1 MNIGATII
9 YLITNLMIFDIMVRL
24 EECFLKNHI
33 RSVQWRTVGIVGC
46 WMVNSLVYLGFRNDT
61 WNLVTSLGGIIFI
74 AIIVYNGSILKRI
87 MAAILAFSMGLV
99 SETIVW
105 FVFSSID
112 LGSQNRLQM
121 VMNIA
126 DVLMYFILQLLIE
139 HFYHLRKGDLVV
151 RKYYLFMMVIPFL
164 SICFIYVLF
173 VDQVNNS
180 LVLFV
185 TLLIILT
192 LNVFLFYLYN
202 KMYELGKERYEKQLL
217 KEEIQMYERRFE
229 TMQQSRDKL
238 RALRHDLLHHLQ
250 MLQHFALTGNTDQL
264 VDYIGRMNEQIEIAT
279 RGVNTGNDAVDA
291 ILDFMIEK
299 AKREGAAITVKSS
312 IPKEEFISIYDIN
325 ILLSNLLDNAI
336 EGVKGCSDKE
346 IHLNIKT
353 EQGLLCICVENQ
365 YDGILYQEENRYLTR
380 KNEDGHGIGL
390 QNVSDIV
397 DKYHGIMKI
406 ETENHIFKVN
416 LILYL

>member
-1 MNIGATII
+1 MSMWEMVI
-9 YLITNLMIFDIMVRL
+9 YLVVNFMAINITIRFA
-24 EECFLKNHI
+24 ECFLKNNI
-33 RSVQWRTVGIVGC
+33 RSRRWRSGGIVIY
-46 WMVNSLVYLGFRNDT
+46 WLINSLVYLFLQNDT
-61 WNLVTSLGGIIFI
+61 CNLFTSIGGVIFI
-74 AIIVYNGSILKRI
+74 VIIAYNGSILKRI
-87 MAAILAFSMGLV
+87 MAAILALSMRMA
-99 SETIVW
+99 SETIIW
-105 FVFSSID
+105 YIFTPAD
-112 LGSQNRLQM
+112 PGSQSKLM
-121 VMNIA
+121 MNIVS
-126 DVLMYFILQLLIE
+126 VLMYFGLQLLVD
-139 HFYHLRKGDLVV
+139 HFCHLKKGDLASE
-151 RKYYLFMMVIPFL
+151 KYYLLIMVFPFL
-164 SICFIYVLF
+164 SIWFIYLLF
-173 VDQVNNS
+173 ADKVNDS
-180 LVLFV
+180 LVLFGI
-185 TLLIILT
+185 LFIILI
-192 LNVFLFYLYN
+192 LNFFLFYLYN
-202 KMYELGKERYEKQLL
+202 RIYELGREKYEKQFLE
-217 KEEIQMYERRFE
+217 EEIQMYERRFE
-229 TMQQSRDKL
+229 MMQQSRDKL

>member
-1 MNIGATII
+1 MSMWEMVI
-9 YLITNLMIFDIMVRL
+9 YLVVNFKAINITVRFA
-24 EECFLKNHI
+24 ECFLKNNI
-33 RSVQWRTVGIVGC
+33 RIRRGRIGGIVIY
-46 WMVNSLVYLGFRNDT
+46 WLINSLVYLIFRNDT
-61 WNLVTSLGGIIFI
+61 YNLLTSLGGIIFI

-87 MAAILAFSMGLV
+87 MAAILAFSMGMV
-99 SETIVW
+99 SETIIW
-105 FVFSSID
+105 YIFTPAD
-112 LGSQNRLQM
+112 PGSQSKLM
-121 VMNIA
+121 MNIVS
-126 DVLMYFILQLLIE
+126 VLMYFGLQLLVD
-139 HFYHLRKGDLVV
+139 HFCHLKKGDLASE
-151 RKYYLFMMVIPFL
+151 KYYLLIMVFPFL
-164 SICFIYVLF
+164 SIWFIYLLF
-173 VDQVNNS
+173 ADKVNDS
-180 LVLFV
+180 LVLFGI
-185 TLLIILT
+185 LFIILI
-192 LNVFLFYLYN
+192 LNFFLFYLYN
-202 KMYELGKERYEKQLL
+202 KIYELGKEKYEKQFL
-217 KEEIQMYERRFE
+217 EEEVQMYARRFE
-229 TMQQSRDKL
+229 TMQQSRDKI

-250 MLQHFALTGNTDQL
+250 MLQHFALTGNTEQL

-299 AKREGAAITVKSS
+299 AKREGTAITVKSS

>member
-1 MNIGATII
+1 MSMWEMVI
-9 YLITNLMIFDIMVRL
+9 YLVVNFMAINITVRFA
-24 EECFLKNHI
+24 ECFLKNNI
-33 RSVQWRTVGIVGC
+33 RSRRWRSGGIVIY
-46 WMVNSLVYLGFRNDT
+46 WLINSLVYLFLQNDT
-61 WNLVTSLGGIIFI
+61 CNLLTSIGGVIFI
-74 AIIVYNGSILKRI
+74 VLIAYNGSILKRI
-87 MAAILAFSMGLV
+87 MAAILALSMRMA
-99 SETIVW
+99 SETIIW
-105 FVFSSID
+105 YIFTPAD
-112 LGSQNRLQM
+112 PGSQSKLM
-121 VMNIA
+121 MNIVS
-126 DVLMYFILQLLIE
+126 VLMYLGLQLLVD
-139 HFYHLRKGDLVV
+139 HFCHLKKGDLASE
-151 RKYYLFMMVIPFL
+151 KYYLLIMVFPFL
-164 SICFIYVLF
+164 SIWFIYLLF
-173 VDQVNNS
+173 ADKVNDS
-180 LVLFV
+180 LVLFGI
-185 TLLIILT
+185 LFIILI
-192 LNVFLFYLYN
+192 LNFFLFYLYN
-202 KMYELGKERYEKQLL
+202 KIYELGKEKYEKQFL
-217 KEEIQMYERRFE
+217 EEEVQMYARRFE

-250 MLQHFALTGNTDQL
+250 MLQHFALTGNTEQL
-264 VDYIGRMNEQIEIAT
+264 VDYIGRMNEQIELAT
-279 RGVNTGNDAVDA
+279 RGVNTGNDALDA
-291 ILDFMIEK
+291 ILDFIIEK

-312 IPKEEFISIYDIN
+312 IPKKEFISIYDIN

-380 KNEDGHGIGL
+380 KNEDGHGIGI

>member
-1 MNIGATII
+1 MSMWEMVI
-9 YLITNLMIFDIMVRL
+9 YLVVNFMAINITVRFA
-24 EECFLKNHI
+24 ECFLKNDI
-33 RSVQWRTVGIVGC
+33 RSRRGRIGGIVIY
-46 WMVNSLVYLGFRNDT
+46 WLINSLVYLIFRNDT
-61 WNLVTSLGGIIFI
+61 YNLITSLGGIIFI

-99 SETIVW
+99 SETIIW
-105 FVFSSID
+105 YIFTPAD
-112 LGSQNRLQM
+112 QGSQSKLM
-121 VMNIA
+121 MNIVS
-126 DVLMYFILQLLIE
+126 VLMYFGLQLLVD
-139 HFYHLRKGDLVV
+139 HFCHLKKGDLASE
-151 RKYYLFMMVIPFL
+151 KYYLLIMVFPFL
-164 SICFIYVLF
+164 SIWFIYLLF
-173 VDQVNNS
+173 ADKVNDS
-180 LVLFV
+180 LVLFGI
-185 TLLIILT
+185 LFIILI
-192 LNVFLFYLYN
+192 LNFFLFYLYN
-202 KMYELGKERYEKQLL
+202 KIYELGKEKYEKQFL
-217 KEEIQMYERRFE
+217 EEEVQMYARRFE
-229 TMQQSRDKL
+229 TMQQSRDKI

-250 MLQHFALTGNTDQL
+250 MLQHFALTGNTEQL

-299 AKREGAAITVKSS
+299 AKREGTAITVKSS

-353 EQGLLCICVENQ
+353 EQGLLCIYVENQ

>member
-1 MNIGATII
+1 MSMWEMVI
-9 YLITNLMIFDIMVRL
+9 YLVVNFMAINITVRFA
-24 EECFLKNHI
+24 ECFLKNNI
-33 RSVQWRTVGIVGC
+33 RSRRGRIGGIVIY
-46 WMVNSLVYLGFRNDT
+46 WLINSLVYLIFRNDT
-61 WNLVTSLGGIIFI
+61 YILLTSLGGIIFI

-87 MAAILAFSMGLV
+87 MAAILAFSMGMV
-99 SETIVW
+99 SETIIW
-105 FVFSSID
+105 YIFTPAD
-112 LGSQNRLQM
+112 PGSQSKLM
-121 VMNIA
+121 MNIVS
-126 DVLMYFILQLLIE
+126 VLMYFGLQLLVD
-139 HFYHLRKGDLVV
+139 HFCHLKKGDLASE
-151 RKYYLFMMVIPFL
+151 KYYLLIMVFPFL
-164 SICFIYVLF
+164 SIWFIYLLF
-173 VDQVNNS
+173 ADKVNDS
-180 LVLFV
+180 LVLFGI
-185 TLLIILT
+185 LFIILI
-192 LNVFLFYLYN
+192 LNFFLFYLYN
-202 KMYELGKERYEKQLL
+202 KIYELGKEKYEKQFL
-217 KEEIQMYERRFE
+217 EEEVQMYARRFE
-229 TMQQSRDKL
+229 TMQQSRDKI

-250 MLQHFALTGNTDQL
+250 MLQHFALTGNTEQL

-299 AKREGAAITVKSS
+299 AKREGTAITVKSS

>member
-1 MNIGATII
+1 MSMWEMVI
-9 YLITNLMIFDIMVRL
+9 YLVVNFMAINITVRFA
-24 EECFLKNHI
+24 ECFLKNNI
-33 RSVQWRTVGIVGC
+33 RSRRGRTGGIVIY
-46 WMVNSLVYLGFRNDT
+46 WLINSLVYLFLQNDT
-61 WNLVTSLGGIIFI
+61 CNLLTSIGGVIFI
-74 AIIVYNGSILKRI
+74 VLIAYNGSILKRI
-87 MAAILAFSMGLV
+87 MAAILALSMRMA
-99 SETIVW
+99 SETIIW
-105 FVFSSID
+105 YIFTPAD
-112 LGSQNRLQM
+112 PGSQSKLM
-121 VMNIA
+121 MNIVS
-126 DVLMYFILQLLIE
+126 VLMYFGLQLLVD
-139 HFYHLRKGDLVV
+139 HFCHLKKGDLASE
-151 RKYYLFMMVIPFL
+151 KYYLLIMVFPFL
-164 SICFIYVLF
+164 SIWFIYLLF
-173 VDQVNNS
+173 ADKVNDS
-180 LVLFV
+180 LVLFGI
-185 TLLIILT
+185 LFIILI
-192 LNVFLFYLYN
+192 LNFFLFYLYN
-202 KMYELGKERYEKQLL
+202 KIYELGKEKYEKQFL
-217 KEEIQMYERRFE
+217 EEEVQMYARRFE
-229 TMQQSRDKL
+229 TMQQSRDKI

-250 MLQHFALTGNTDQL
+250 MLQHFALTGNTEQL

-299 AKREGAAITVKSS
+299 AKREGTAITVKSS
-312 IPKEEFISIYDIN
+312 ISKEEFISIYDIN

>member
-1 MNIGATII
+1 MSMWEMVI
-9 YLITNLMIFDIMVRL
+9 YLVVNFMAINITVRFA
-24 EECFLKNHI
+24 ECFLKNNI
-33 RSVQWRTVGIVGC
+33 RSRRGRIGGIVIY
-46 WMVNSLVYLGFRNDT
+46 WLINSLVYLFLQNDT
-61 WNLVTSLGGIIFI
+61 CNLLTSIGGVIFI
-74 AIIVYNGSILKRI
+74 VLIAYNGSILKRI
-87 MAAILAFSMGLV
+87 MAAILAFSMGMV
-99 SETIVW
+99 SETIIW
-105 FVFSSID
+105 YIFTPAD
-112 LGSQNRLQM
+112 PGSQSKLM
-121 VMNIA
+121 MNIVS
-126 DVLMYFILQLLIE
+126 VLMYFGLQLLVD
-139 HFYHLRKGDLVV
+139 HFCHLKKGDLASE
-151 RKYYLFMMVIPFL
+151 KYYLLIMVFPFL
-164 SICFIYVLF
+164 SIWFIYLLF
-173 VDQVNNS
+173 ADKVNDS
-180 LVLFV
+180 LVLFGI
-185 TLLIILT
+185 LFIILI
-192 LNVFLFYLYN
+192 LNFFLFYLYN
-202 KMYELGKERYEKQLL
+202 KIYELGKEKYEKQFL
-217 KEEIQMYERRFE
+217 EEEVQMYARRFE
-229 TMQQSRDKL
+229 TMQQSRDKI

-250 MLQHFALTGNTDQL
+250 MLQHFALTGNTEQL
-264 VDYIGRMNEQIEIAT
+264 VDYIARMNEQIEIAT

-299 AKREGAAITVKSS
+299 AKREGTAITVKSS
-312 IPKEEFISIYDIN
+312 ISKEEFISIYDIN

>member
-1 MNIGATII
+1 MSMWEMVI
-9 YLITNLMIFDIMVRL
+9 YLVVNFMAINITVRFA
-24 EECFLKNHI
+24 ECFLKNNI
-33 RSVQWRTVGIVGC
+33 RSRRGRIGGIVIY
-46 WMVNSLVYLGFRNDT
+46 WLINSLVYLIFRNDT
-61 WNLVTSLGGIIFI
+61 YNLLTSLGGIIFI

-87 MAAILAFSMGLV
+87 MAAILAFSMGMV
-99 SETIVW
+99 SET
-105 FVFSSID
+105 SIWYIFTPAD
-112 LGSQNRLQM
+112 PGSQSKLM
-121 VMNIA
+121 MNIVS
-126 DVLMYFILQLLIE
+126 VLMYFGLQLLVD
-139 HFYHLRKGDLVV
+139 HFCHLKKGDLASE
-151 RKYYLFMMVIPFL
+151 KYYLLIMVFPFL
-164 SICFIYVLF
+164 SIWFVYLLF
-173 VDQVNNS
+173 ADKVNNS
-180 LVLFV
+180 LVLFGI
-185 TLLIILT
+185 LFIILI
-192 LNVFLFYLYN
+192 LNFFLFYLYN
-202 KMYELGKERYEKQLL
+202 KIYELGKEKYEKQFL
-217 KEEIQMYERRFE
+217 EEEVQMYARRFE

-250 MLQHFALTGNTDQL
+250 MLQHFALTGNTEQL
-264 VDYIGRMNEQIEIAT
+264 VEYIARMNEQIEIAT

-299 AKREGAAITVKSS
+299 AKREGTAITVKSS
-312 IPKEEFISIYDIN
+312 ISKEEFISIYDIN

>member
-1 MNIGATII
+1 MSMWEMVI
-9 YLITNLMIFDIMVRL
+9 YLVVNFMAINITVRFA
-24 EECFLKNHI
+24 ECFLKNNI
-33 RSVQWRTVGIVGC
+33 RSRRGRIGGIVIY
-46 WMVNSLVYLGFRNDT
+46 WLINSLVYLIFRNDT
-61 WNLVTSLGGIIFI
+61 YNLLTSLGGIIFI

-87 MAAILAFSMGLV
+87 MAAILAFSMGMV
-99 SETIVW
+99 SETIIW
-105 FVFSSID
+105 YIFTPAD
-112 LGSQNRLQM
+112 PGSQSKLM
-121 VMNIA
+121 MNIVS
-126 DVLMYFILQLLIE
+126 VLMYFGLQLLVD
-139 HFYHLRKGDLVV
+139 HFCHLKKGDLASE
-151 RKYYLFMMVIPFL
+151 KYYLLIMVFPFL
-164 SICFIYVLF
+164 SIWFVYLLF
-173 VDQVNNS
+173 ADKVNNS
-180 LVLFV
+180 LVLFGI
-185 TLLIILT
+185 LFIILI
-192 LNVFLFYLYN
+192 LNFFLFYLYN
-202 KMYELGKERYEKQLL
+202 KIYELGKEKYEKQFL
-217 KEEIQMYERRFE
+217 EEEVQMYARCFE

-250 MLQHFALTGNTDQL
+250 MLQHFALTGNTEQL
-264 VDYIGRMNEQIEIAT
+264 VDYIARMNEQIEIAT

-299 AKREGAAITVKSS
+299 AKREGTAITVKSS
-312 IPKEEFISIYDIN
+312 ISKEEFISIYDIN

>member
-1 MNIGATII
+1 MSMWEMVI
-9 YLITNLMIFDIMVRL
+9 YLVVNFMAINITVRFA
-24 EECFLKNHI
+24 ECFLKNNI
-33 RSVQWRTVGIVGC
+33 RSRLGRIGGIVIY
-46 WMVNSLVYLGFRNDT
+46 WLINSLVYLIFRNDT
-61 WNLVTSLGGIIFI
+61 YNLLTSLGGIIFI

-87 MAAILAFSMGLV
+87 MAAILAFSMGMV
-99 SETIVW
+99 SETIIW
-105 FVFSSID
+105 YIFTPAD
-112 LGSQNRLQM
+112 PGSQSKLM
-121 VMNIA
+121 MNIVS
-126 DVLMYFILQLLIE
+126 VLMYFGLQLLVD
-139 HFYHLRKGDLVV
+139 HFCHLKKGDLASE
-151 RKYYLFMMVIPFL
+151 KYYLLIMVFPFL
-164 SICFIYVLF
+164 SIWFVYLLF
-173 VDQVNNS
+173 ADKVNNS
-180 LVLFV
+180 LVLFGI
-185 TLLIILT
+185 LFIILI
-192 LNVFLFYLYN
+192 LNFFLFYLYN
-202 KMYELGKERYEKQLL
+202 KIYELGKEKYEKQFL
-217 KEEIQMYERRFE
+217 EEEVQMYARRFE

-250 MLQHFALTGNTDQL
+250 MLQHFALTGNTEQL
-264 VDYIGRMNEQIEIAT
+264 VDYIARMNEQIEIAT

-299 AKREGAAITVKSS
+299 AKREGTAITVKSS
-312 IPKEEFISIYDIN
+312 ISKEEFISIYDIN

>member
-1 MNIGATII
+1 MSMWEMVI
-9 YLITNLMIFDIMVRL
+9 YLVVNFMAINITVRFA
-24 EECFLKNHI
+24 ECFLKNDI
-33 RSVQWRTVGIVGC
+33 RSRRGRIGGIVIY
-46 WMVNSLVYLGFRNDT
+46 WLINSLVYLFLQNDT
-61 WNLVTSLGGIIFI
+61 CNLLTSIGGVIFI
-74 AIIVYNGSILKRI
+74 VIIAYNGSILKRI

-99 SETIVW
+99 SETIIW
-105 FVFSSID
+105 YIFTPAD
-112 LGSQNRLQM
+112 QGSQSKLM
-121 VMNIA
+121 MNIVS
-126 DVLMYFILQLLIE
+126 VLMYFGLQLLVD
-139 HFYHLRKGDLVV
+139 HFCHLKKGDLASE
-151 RKYYLFMMVIPFL
+151 KYYLLIMVFPFL
-164 SICFIYVLF
+164 SIWFIYLLF
-173 VDQVNNS
+173 ADKVNDS
-180 LVLFV
+180 LVLFGI
-185 TLLIILT
+185 LFIILI
-192 LNVFLFYLYN
+192 LNFFLFYLYN
-202 KMYELGKERYEKQLL
+202 KIYELGKEKYEKQFL
-217 KEEIQMYERRFE
+217 EEEVQMYARRFE
-229 TMQQSRDKL
+229 TMQQSRDKI

-250 MLQHFALTGNTDQL
+250 MLQHFALTGNTEQL

-299 AKREGAAITVKSS
+299 AKREGTAITVKSS

>member
-1 MNIGATII
+1 MSMWEMVI
-9 YLITNLMIFDIMVRL
+9 YLVVNFMAINITVRFA
-24 EECFLKNHI
+24 ECFLKNDI
-33 RSVQWRTVGIVGC
+33 RSRRGRIGGIVIY
-46 WMVNSLVYLGFRNDT
+46 WLINSLVYLFLQNDT
-61 WNLVTSLGGIIFI
+61 CNLLTSIGGVIFI
-74 AIIVYNGSILKRI
+74 VLIAYNGSILKRI
-87 MAAILAFSMGLV
+87 MAAILALSMRMA
-99 SETIVW
+99 SETIIW
-105 FVFSSID
+105 YIFTPAD
-112 LGSQNRLQM
+112 PGSQSKLM
-121 VMNIA
+121 MNIVS
-126 DVLMYFILQLLIE
+126 VLMYFGLQLLVD
-139 HFYHLRKGDLVV
+139 HFCHLKKGDLASE
-151 RKYYLFMMVIPFL
+151 KYYLLIMVFPFL
-164 SICFIYVLF
+164 SIWFIYLLF
-173 VDQVNNS
+173 ADKVNDS
-180 LVLFV
+180 LVLFGI
-185 TLLIILT
+185 LFIILI
-192 LNVFLFYLYN
+192 LNFFLFYLYN
-202 KMYELGKERYEKQLL
+202 KIYELGKEKYEKQFL
-217 KEEIQMYERRFE
+217 EEEVQMYARRFE
-229 TMQQSRDKL
+229 TMQQSRDKI

-250 MLQHFALTGNTDQL
+250 MLQHFALTGNTEQL

-299 AKREGAAITVKSS
+299 AKREGTAITVKSS

>member
-1 MNIGATII
+1 MSMWEMVI
-9 YLITNLMIFDIMVRL
+9 YLVVNFMAINITIRFA
-24 EECFLKNHI
+24 ECFLKNNI
-33 RSVQWRTVGIVGC
+33 RSRRWRSGGIVIY
-46 WMVNSLVYLGFRNDT
+46 WLINSLVYLFLQNDT
-61 WNLVTSLGGIIFI
+61 CNLLTSIGGVIFI
-74 AIIVYNGSILKRI
+74 VIIAYNGSILKRI
-87 MAAILAFSMGLV
+87 MAAILALSMRMA
-99 SETIVW
+99 SETIIW
-105 FVFSSID
+105 YIFTPAD
-112 LGSQNRLQM
+112 PGSQSKLM
-121 VMNIA
+121 MNIVS
-126 DVLMYFILQLLIE
+126 VLMYFGLQLLVD
-139 HFYHLRKGDLVV
+139 HFCHLKKGDLASE
-151 RKYYLFMMVIPFL
+151 KYYLLIMVLPFL
-164 SICFIYVLF
+164 SIWFIYLLF
-173 VDQVNNS
+173 ADKVNNS
-180 LVLFV
+180 LVLFGI
-185 TLLIILT
+185 LFIILI
-192 LNVFLFYLYN
+192 LNFFLFYLYN
-202 KMYELGKERYEKQLL
+202 RIYELGREKYEKQFLE
-217 KEEIQMYERRFE
+217 EEIQMYERRFE
-229 TMQQSRDKL
+229 MMQQSRDKL

>member
-1 MNIGATII
+1 MSMWEMVI
-9 YLITNLMIFDIMVRL
+9 YLVVNFMAINITVRFA
-24 EECFLKNHI
+24 ECFLKNNI
-33 RSVQWRTVGIVGC
+33 RSRRGRIGGIVIY
-46 WMVNSLVYLGFRNDT
+46 WLINSLVYLIFRNDT
-61 WNLVTSLGGIIFI
+61 YNLLTSLGGIIFI

-87 MAAILAFSMGLV
+87 MAAILAFSMGMV
-99 SETIVW
+99 SETIIW
-105 FVFSSID
+105 YIFTPAD
-112 LGSQNRLQM
+112 PGSQSKLM
-121 VMNIA
+121 MNIVS
-126 DVLMYFILQLLIE
+126 VLMYFGLQLLVD
-139 HFYHLRKGDLVV
+139 HFCHLKKGDLASE
-151 RKYYLFMMVIPFL
+151 KYYLLIMVFPFL
-164 SICFIYVLF
+164 SIWFVYLLF
-173 VDQVNNS
+173 ADKVNNS
-180 LVLFV
+180 LVLFGI
-185 TLLIILT
+185 LFIILI
-192 LNVFLFYLYN
+192 LNFFLFYLYN
-202 KMYELGKERYEKQLL
+202 KIYELGKEKYEKQFL
-217 KEEIQMYERRFE
+217 EEEVQMYARRFE

-250 MLQHFALTGNTDQL
+250 MLQHFALTGNTEQL
-264 VDYIGRMNEQIEIAT
+264 VDYIARMNEQIEIAT

-299 AKREGAAITVKSS
+299 AKREGTAITVKSS
-312 IPKEEFISIYDIN
+312 ISKEEFISIYDIN

-416 LILYL
+416 LILHL

>member
-1 MNIGATII
+1 MSMWEMVI
-9 YLITNLMIFDIMVRL
+9 YLVVNFMAINITVRFA
-24 EECFLKNHI
+24 ECFLKNNI
-33 RSVQWRTVGIVGC
+33 RSRRGRTGGIVIY
-46 WMVNSLVYLGFRNDT
+46 WLINSLVYLFLQNDT
-61 WNLVTSLGGIIFI
+61 CNLLTSIGGVIFI
-74 AIIVYNGSILKRI
+74 VLIAYNGSILKRI
-87 MAAILAFSMGLV
+87 MAAILALSMRMA
-99 SETIVW
+99 SETIIW
-105 FVFSSID
+105 YIFTPAD
-112 LGSQNRLQM
+112 PGSQSKLM
-121 VMNIA
+121 MNIVS
-126 DVLMYFILQLLIE
+126 VLMYFGLQLLVD
-139 HFYHLRKGDLVV
+139 HFCHLKKGDLASE
-151 RKYYLFMMVIPFL
+151 KYYLLIMVFPFL
-164 SICFIYVLF
+164 SIWFIYLLF
-173 VDQVNNS
+173 ADKVNDS
-180 LVLFV
+180 LVLFGI
-185 TLLIILT
+185 LFIILI
-192 LNVFLFYLYN
+192 LNFFLFYLYN
-202 KMYELGKERYEKQLL
+202 KIYELGKEKYEKQFL
-217 KEEIQMYERRFE
+217 EEEVQMYARRFE

-250 MLQHFALTGNTDQL
+250 MLQHFALTGNTEQL
-264 VDYIGRMNEQIEIAT
+264 VDYIARMNEQIEIAT

-299 AKREGAAITVKSS
+299 AKREGTAITVKSS
-312 IPKEEFISIYDIN
+312 ISKEEFISIYDIN

>member
-1 MNIGATII
+1 MSMWEMVI
-9 YLITNLMIFDIMVRL
+9 YLVVNFMAINITIRFA
-24 EECFLKNHI
+24 ECFLKNNI
-33 RSVQWRTVGIVGC
+33 RSRRWRSGGIVIY
-46 WMVNSLVYLGFRNDT
+46 WLINSLVYLFLQNDT
-61 WNLVTSLGGIIFI
+61 CNLFTSIGGVIFI
-74 AIIVYNGSILKRI
+74 VIIAYNGSILKRI
-87 MAAILAFSMGLV
+87 MAAILALSMRMV
-99 SETIVW
+99 SETIIW
-105 FVFSSID
+105 YIFTPAD
-112 LGSQNRLQM
+112 PGSQSKLM
-121 VMNIA
+121 MNIVS
-126 DVLMYFILQLLIE
+126 VLMYFGLQLLVD
-139 HFYHLRKGDLVV
+139 HFCHLKKGDLASE
-151 RKYYLFMMVIPFL
+151 KYYLLIMVLPFL
-164 SICFIYVLF
+164 SIWFIYLLF
-173 VDQVNNS
+173 ADKVNNS
-180 LVLFV
+180 LVLFGI
-185 TLLIILT
+185 LFIILI
-192 LNVFLFYLYN
+192 LNFFLFYLYN
-202 KMYELGKERYEKQLL
+202 RIYELGREKYEKQFLE
-217 KEEIQMYERRFE
+217 EEIQMYERRFE
-229 TMQQSRDKL
+229 MMQQSRDKL

>member
-9 YLITNLMIFDIMVRL
+9 YLITNLMIFDIMIRL

-33 RSVQWRTVGIVGC
+33 RSVRWRTVGIVGC

-61 WNLVTSLGGIIFI
+61 WNLVTSLGGIIVI
-74 AIIVYNGSILKRI
+74 TILIYKGSILKRV
-87 MAAILAFSMGLV
+87 MAAVLAFSMGMV

-229 TMQQSRDKL
+229 IMQQSRDRI

-250 MLQHFALTGNTDQL
+250 MLQHFALTGNTEQL

>member
-1 MNIGATII
+1 MSMWEMVI
-9 YLITNLMIFDIMVRL
+9 YLVVNFMAINITVRFA
-24 EECFLKNHI
+24 ECFLKNNI
-33 RSVQWRTVGIVGC
+33 RSRRWRSGGIVIY
-46 WMVNSLVYLGFRNDT
+46 WLINSLVYLFLQNDT
-61 WNLVTSLGGIIFI
+61 CNLLTSIGGVIFI
-74 AIIVYNGSILKRI
+74 VIIAYNGSILKRI
-87 MAAILAFSMGLV
+87 MAAILALSMRMA
-99 SETIVW
+99 SETIIW
-105 FVFSSID
+105 YIFTPAD
-112 LGSQNRLQM
+112 PGSQSKLM
-121 VMNIA
+121 MNIVS
-126 DVLMYFILQLLIE
+126 VLMYFGLQLLVD
-139 HFYHLRKGDLVV
+139 HFCHLKKGDLASE
-151 RKYYLFMMVIPFL
+151 KYYLLIMVFPFL
-164 SICFIYVLF
+164 SIWFIYLLF
-173 VDQVNNS
+173 ADKVNDS
-180 LVLFV
+180 LVLFGI
-185 TLLIILT
+185 LFIILI
-192 LNVFLFYLYN
+192 LNFFLFYLYN
-202 KMYELGKERYEKQLL
+202 KIYELGKEKYEKQLL

-229 TMQQSRDKL
+229 TMQQSRDRI

-250 MLQHFALTGNTDQL
+250 MLQHFALTGNTEQL

-299 AKREGAAITVKSS
+299 AKQEGAVITVKSS

>member
-1 MNIGATII
+1 MSMWEMVI
-9 YLITNLMIFDIMVRL
+9 YLVVNFMAINITVRFA
-24 EECFLKNHI
+24 ECFLKNNI
-33 RSVQWRTVGIVGC
+33 RSRRWRSGGIVIY
-46 WMVNSLVYLGFRNDT
+46 WLINSLVYLFLQNDT
-61 WNLVTSLGGIIFI
+61 CNLLTSIGGVIFI
-74 AIIVYNGSILKRI
+74 VIIAYNGSILKRI
-87 MAAILAFSMGLV
+87 MAAILALSMRMA
-99 SETIVW
+99 SETIIW
-105 FVFSSID
+105 YIFTPAD
-112 LGSQNRLQM
+112 PGSQSKLM
-121 VMNIA
+121 MNIVS
-126 DVLMYFILQLLIE
+126 VLMYFGLQLLVD
-139 HFYHLRKGDLVV
+139 HFCHLKKGDLASE
-151 RKYYLFMMVIPFL
+151 KYYLLIMVFPFL
-164 SICFIYVLF
+164 SIWFIYLLF
-173 VDQVNNS
+173 ADKVNDS
-180 LVLFV
+180 LVLFGI
-185 TLLIILT
+185 LFIILI
-192 LNVFLFYLYN
+192 LNFFLFYLYN
-202 KMYELGKERYEKQLL
+202 KIYELGKEKYEKQFL
-217 KEEIQMYERRFE
+217 EEEVQMYARRFE

-250 MLQHFALTGNTDQL
+250 MLQHFALTGNTEQL

-299 AKREGAAITVKSS
+299 AKREGTAITVKSS
-312 IPKEEFISIYDIN
+312 ILKEEFISIYDIN

>member
-1 MNIGATII
+1 MSMWEMVI
-9 YLITNLMIFDIMVRL
+9 YLVVNFMAINITIRFA
-24 EECFLKNHI
+24 ECFLKNNI
-33 RSVQWRTVGIVGC
+33 RSRRWRSGGIVIY
-46 WMVNSLVYLGFRNDT
+46 WLINSLVYLFLQNDT
-61 WNLVTSLGGIIFI
+61 CNLLTSIGGVIFI
-74 AIIVYNGSILKRI
+74 VIIAYNGSILKRI
-87 MAAILAFSMGLV
+87 MAAILALSMRMV
-99 SETIVW
+99 SETIIW
-105 FVFSSID
+105 YIFTPAD
-112 LGSQNRLQM
+112 PGSQSKLM
-121 VMNIA
+121 MNIVS
-126 DVLMYFILQLLIE
+126 VLMYFGLQLLVD
-139 HFYHLRKGDLVV
+139 HFCHLKKGDLASE
-151 RKYYLFMMVIPFL
+151 KYYLLIMVLPFL
-164 SICFIYVLF
+164 SIWFIYLLF
-173 VDQVNNS
+173 ADKVNNS
-180 LVLFV
+180 LVLFGI
-185 TLLIILT
+185 LFIILI
-192 LNVFLFYLYN
+192 LNFFLFYLYN
-202 KMYELGKERYEKQLL
+202 RIYELGREKYEKQFLE
-217 KEEIQMYERRFE
+217 EEIQMYERRFE
-229 TMQQSRDKL
+229 MMQQSRDKL

-250 MLQHFALTGNTDQL
+250 MLQHFALTGNTEQL

>member
-1 MNIGATII
+1 MSMWEMVI
-9 YLITNLMIFDIMVRL
+9 YLVVNFMAINITVRFA
-24 EECFLKNHI
+24 ECFLKNNI
-33 RSVQWRTVGIVGC
+33 RSRRGRIGGIVIY
-46 WMVNSLVYLGFRNDT
+46 WLINSLVYLFLQNDT
-61 WNLVTSLGGIIFI
+61 CNLLTSIGGVIFI
-74 AIIVYNGSILKRI
+74 VLIAYNGSILKRI
-87 MAAILAFSMGLV
+87 MAAILALSMRMA
-99 SETIVW
+99 SETIIW
-105 FVFSSID
+105 YIFTPAD
-112 LGSQNRLQM
+112 PGSQSKLM
-121 VMNIA
+121 MNIVS
-126 DVLMYFILQLLIE
+126 VLMYFGLQLLVD
-139 HFYHLRKGDLVV
+139 HFCHLKKGDLASE
-151 RKYYLFMMVIPFL
+151 KYYLLIMVFPFL
-164 SICFIYVLF
+164 SIWFIYLLF
-173 VDQVNNS
+173 ADKVNDS
-180 LVLFV
+180 LVLFGI
-185 TLLIILT
+185 LFIILI
-192 LNVFLFYLYN
+192 LNFFLFYLYN
-202 KMYELGKERYEKQLL
+202 KIYELGKEKYEKQFL
-217 KEEIQMYERRFE
+217 EEEVQMYARRFE

-250 MLQHFALTGNTDQL
+250 MLQHFALTGNTEQL
-264 VDYIGRMNEQIEIAT
+264 VDYIARMNEQIEIAT

-299 AKREGAAITVKSS
+299 AKREGTAITVKSS
-312 IPKEEFISIYDIN
+312 ISKEEFISIYDIN

>member
-9 YLITNLMIFDIMVRL
+9 YLITNLMIFDIMIRL

-33 RSVQWRTVGIVGC
+33 RSVQWRTAGIVGC

-61 WNLVTSLGGIIFI
+61 WNLVTSLGGIIVI
-74 AIIVYNGSILKRI
+74 TILIYKGSILKRV
-87 MAAILAFSMGLV
+87 MAAVLAFSMGMV

-202 KMYELGKERYEKQLL
+202 KMYELGKEKYEKQLL
-217 KEEIQMYERRFE
+217 KE
-229 TMQQSRDKL
+229 D
-238 RALRHDLLHHLQ
+238 HLQ
-250 MLQHFALTGNTDQL
+250 MLQHFALTGNTEQL

-299 AKREGAAITVKSS
+299 AKQEGAVITVKSS

>member
-1 MNIGATII
+1 MSMWEMVI
-9 YLITNLMIFDIMVRL
+9 YLVVNFMAINITVRFA
-24 EECFLKNHI
+24 ECFLKNNI
-33 RSVQWRTVGIVGC
+33 RSRRGRIGGIVIY
-46 WMVNSLVYLGFRNDT
+46 WLINSLVYLFLQNDT
-61 WNLVTSLGGIIFI
+61 CNLLTSIGGVIFI
-74 AIIVYNGSILKRI
+74 VLIAYNGSILKRI
-87 MAAILAFSMGLV
+87 MAAILALSMRMA
-99 SETIVW
+99 SETIIW
-105 FVFSSID
+105 YIFTPAD
-112 LGSQNRLQM
+112 PGSQSKLM
-121 VMNIA
+121 MNIVS
-126 DVLMYFILQLLIE
+126 VLMYFGLQLLVD
-139 HFYHLRKGDLVV
+139 HFCHLKKGDLASE
-151 RKYYLFMMVIPFL
+151 KYYLLIMVFPFL
-164 SICFIYVLF
+164 SIWFIYLLF
-173 VDQVNNS
+173 ADKVNDS
-180 LVLFV
+180 LVLFGI
-185 TLLIILT
+185 LFIILI
-192 LNVFLFYLYN
+192 LNFFLFYLYN
-202 KMYELGKERYEKQLL
+202 KIYELGKEKYEKQFL
-217 KEEIQMYERRFE
+217 EEEVQMYARRFE
-229 TMQQSRDKL
+229 TMQQSRDKI

-250 MLQHFALTGNTDQL
+250 MLQHFALTGNTEQL

-299 AKREGAAITVKSS
+299 AKREGTAITVKSS

-406 ETENHIFKVN
+406 ETDNHIFKVN

>member
-1 MNIGATII
+1 
-9 YLITNLMIFDIMVRL
+9 
-24 EECFLKNHI
+24 
-33 RSVQWRTVGIVGC
+33 
-46 WMVNSLVYLGFRNDT
+46 
-61 WNLVTSLGGIIFI
+61 
-74 AIIVYNGSILKRI
+74 
-87 MAAILAFSMGLV
+87 
-99 SETIVW
+99 
-105 FVFSSID
+105 
-112 LGSQNRLQM
+112 
-121 VMNIA
+121 
-126 DVLMYFILQLLIE
+126 MYFILQLLIE

-202 KMYELGKERYEKQLL
+202 KMYELGKEKYEKQLL

-229 TMQQSRDKL
+229 TMQQSRDRI

-250 MLQHFALTGNTDQL
+250 MLQHFALTGNTEQL

-299 AKREGAAITVKSS
+299 AKQEGAVITVKSS

>member
-1 MNIGATII
+1 MSMWEMVI
-9 YLITNLMIFDIMVRL
+9 YLVVNFMAINITVRFA
-24 EECFLKNHI
+24 ECFLKNNI
-33 RSVQWRTVGIVGC
+33 RSRRWRSGGIVIY
-46 WMVNSLVYLGFRNDT
+46 WLINSLVYLFLQNDT
-61 WNLVTSLGGIIFI
+61 CNLLTSIGGVIFI
-74 AIIVYNGSILKRI
+74 VLIAYNGSILKRI
-87 MAAILAFSMGLV
+87 MAAILALSMRMA
-99 SETIVW
+99 SETIIW
-105 FVFSSID
+105 YIFTPAD
-112 LGSQNRLQM
+112 PGSQSKLM
-121 VMNIA
+121 MNIVS
-126 DVLMYFILQLLIE
+126 VLMYLGLQLLVD
-139 HFYHLRKGDLVV
+139 HFCHLKKGDLASE
-151 RKYYLFMMVIPFL
+151 KYYLLIMVFPFL
-164 SICFIYVLF
+164 SIWFIYLLF
-173 VDQVNNS
+173 ADKVNDS
-180 LVLFV
+180 LVLFGI
-185 TLLIILT
+185 LFIILI
-192 LNVFLFYLYN
+192 LNFFLFYLYN
-202 KMYELGKERYEKQLL
+202 KIYELGKEKYEKQLL
-217 KEEIQMYERRFE
+217 KEEIQMYARRFE

-250 MLQHFALTGNTDQL
+250 MLQHFALTGNTEQL
-264 VDYIGRMNEQIEIAT
+264 VDYIGRMNEQIELAT
-279 RGVNTGNDAVDA
+279 RGVNTGNDALDA
-291 ILDFMIEK
+291 ILDFIIEK

-312 IPKEEFISIYDIN
+312 IPKKEFISIYDIN

-380 KNEDGHGIGL
+380 KNEDGHGIGI

>member
-1 MNIGATII
+1 MSMWEMVI
-9 YLITNLMIFDIMVRL
+9 YLVVNFMAINITVRFA
-24 EECFLKNHI
+24 ECFLKNNI
-33 RSVQWRTVGIVGC
+33 RSRRGRIGGIVIY
-46 WMVNSLVYLGFRNDT
+46 WLINSLVYLFLQNDT
-61 WNLVTSLGGIIFI
+61 CNLLTSIGGVIFI
-74 AIIVYNGSILKRI
+74 VLIAYNGSILKRI
-87 MAAILAFSMGLV
+87 MAAILALSMRMA
-99 SETIVW
+99 SETIIW
-105 FVFSSID
+105 YIFTPAD
-112 LGSQNRLQM
+112 PGSQSKLM
-121 VMNIA
+121 MNIVS
-126 DVLMYFILQLLIE
+126 VLMYFGLQLLVD
-139 HFYHLRKGDLVV
+139 HFCHLKKGDLASE
-151 RKYYLFMMVIPFL
+151 KYYLLIMVFPFL
-164 SICFIYVLF
+164 SIWFIYLLF
-173 VDQVNNS
+173 ADKVNDS
-180 LVLFV
+180 LVLFGI
-185 TLLIILT
+185 LFIILI
-192 LNVFLFYLYN
+192 LNFFLFYLYN
-202 KMYELGKERYEKQLL
+202 KIYELGKEKYEKQFL
-217 KEEIQMYERRFE
+217 EEEVQMYARRFE
-229 TMQQSRDKL
+229 TMQQSRDKI

-250 MLQHFALTGNTDQL
+250 MLQHFALTGNTEQL

-299 AKREGAAITVKSS
+299 AKREGVAITVKSS

>member
-1 MNIGATII
+1 MSMWEMVI
-9 YLITNLMIFDIMVRL
+9 YLVVNFMAINITVRFA
-24 EECFLKNHI
+24 ECFLKNNI
-33 RSVQWRTVGIVGC
+33 RSRRGRIGGIVIY
-46 WMVNSLVYLGFRNDT
+46 WLINSLVYLFLQNDT
-61 WNLVTSLGGIIFI
+61 CNLLTSIGGVIFI
-74 AIIVYNGSILKRI
+74 VLIAYNGSILKRI
-87 MAAILAFSMGLV
+87 MAAILALSMRMA
-99 SETIVW
+99 SETIIW
-105 FVFSSID
+105 YIFTPAYP
-112 LGSQNRLQM
+112 GSQSKLM
-121 VMNIA
+121 MNIVS
-126 DVLMYFILQLLIE
+126 VLMYFGLQLLVD
-139 HFYHLRKGDLVV
+139 HFCHLKKGDLASE
-151 RKYYLFMMVIPFL
+151 KYYLLIMVFPFL
-164 SICFIYVLF
+164 SIWFIYLLF
-173 VDQVNNS
+173 ADKVNDS
-180 LVLFV
+180 LVLFGI
-185 TLLIILT
+185 LFIILI
-192 LNVFLFYLYN
+192 LNFFLFYLYN
-202 KMYELGKERYEKQLL
+202 KIYELGKEKYEKQFLE
-217 KEEIQMYERRFE
+217 EEIQMYERRFE
-229 TMQQSRDKL
+229 MMQQSRDKI

-250 MLQHFALTGNTDQL
+250 MLQHFALTGNTEQL

>member
-1 MNIGATII
+1 MSMWEMVI
-9 YLITNLMIFDIMVRL
+9 YLVVNFMAINITVRFA
-24 EECFLKNHI
+24 ECFLKNNI
-33 RSVQWRTVGIVGC
+33 RSRRGRIGGIVIY
-46 WMVNSLVYLGFRNDT
+46 WLINSLVYLFLQNDT
-61 WNLVTSLGGIIFI
+61 CNLLTSIGGVIFI
-74 AIIVYNGSILKRI
+74 VLIAYNGSILKRI
-87 MAAILAFSMGLV
+87 MAAILALSMRMA
-99 SETIVW
+99 SETIIW
-105 FVFSSID
+105 YIFTPAD
-112 LGSQNRLQM
+112 PGSQSKLM
-121 VMNIA
+121 MNIVS
-126 DVLMYFILQLLIE
+126 VLMYFGLQLLVD
-139 HFYHLRKGDLVV
+139 HFCHLKKGDLASE
-151 RKYYLFMMVIPFL
+151 KYYLLIMVFPFL
-164 SICFIYVLF
+164 SIWFIYLLF
-173 VDQVNNS
+173 ADKVNDS
-180 LVLFV
+180 LVLFGI
-185 TLLIILT
+185 LFIILI
-192 LNVFLFYLYN
+192 LNFFLFYLYN
-202 KMYELGKERYEKQLL
+202 KIYELGKEKYEKQFL
-217 KEEIQMYERRFE
+217 EEEVQMYACRFE
-229 TMQQSRDKL
+229 TMQQSRDKI

-250 MLQHFALTGNTDQL
+250 MLQHFALTGNTEQL

-299 AKREGAAITVKSS
+299 AKREGTAITVKSS

>member
-1 MNIGATII
+1 MSMWEMVI
-9 YLITNLMIFDIMVRL
+9 YLVVNFMAINITVRFA
-24 EECFLKNHI
+24 ECFLKNNI
-33 RSVQWRTVGIVGC
+33 RSRRGRIGGIVIY
-46 WMVNSLVYLGFRNDT
+46 WLINSLVYLFLQNDT
-61 WNLVTSLGGIIFI
+61 CNLLTSIGGVIFI
-74 AIIVYNGSILKRI
+74 VLIAYNGSILKRI
-87 MAAILAFSMGLV
+87 MAAILALSMRMA
-99 SETIVW
+99 SETIIW
-105 FVFSSID
+105 YIFTPAD
-112 LGSQNRLQM
+112 PGSQSKLM
-121 VMNIA
+121 MNIVS
-126 DVLMYFILQLLIE
+126 VLMYFGLQLLVD
-139 HFYHLRKGDLVV
+139 HFCHLKKGDLASE
-151 RKYYLFMMVIPFL
+151 KYYLLIMVFPFF
-164 SICFIYVLF
+164 SIWFIYLLF
-173 VDQVNNS
+173 ADKVNDS
-180 LVLFV
+180 LVLFGI
-185 TLLIILT
+185 LFIILI
-192 LNVFLFYLYN
+192 LNFFLFYLYN
-202 KMYELGKERYEKQLL
+202 KIYELGKEKYEKQFL
-217 KEEIQMYERRFE
+217 EEEVQMYARRFE
-229 TMQQSRDKL
+229 TMQQSRDKI

-250 MLQHFALTGNTDQL
+250 MLQHFALTGNTEQL

>member
-1 MNIGATII
+1 MSMWEMVI
-9 YLITNLMIFDIMVRL
+9 YLVVNFMAINITVRFA
-24 EECFLKNHI
+24 ECFLKNHI
-33 RSVQWRTVGIVGC
+33 RSRRGRIGGIVIY
-46 WMVNSLVYLGFRNDT
+46 WLINSLVYLFLQNDT
-61 WNLVTSLGGIIFI
+61 CNLLTSIGGVIFI
-74 AIIVYNGSILKRI
+74 VLIAYNGSILKRI
-87 MAAILAFSMGLV
+87 MAAILALSMRMA
-99 SETIVW
+99 SETIIW
-105 FVFSSID
+105 YIFTPAD
-112 LGSQNRLQM
+112 PGSQSKLM
-121 VMNIA
+121 MNIVS
-126 DVLMYFILQLLIE
+126 VLMYFGLQLLVD
-139 HFYHLRKGDLVV
+139 HFCHLKKGDLASE
-151 RKYYLFMMVIPFL
+151 KYYLLIMVFPFL
-164 SICFIYVLF
+164 SIWFIYLLF
-173 VDQVNNS
+173 ADKVNDS
-180 LVLFV
+180 LVLFGI
-185 TLLIILT
+185 LFIILI
-192 LNVFLFYLYN
+192 LNFFLFYLYN
-202 KMYELGKERYEKQLL
+202 KIYELGKEKYEKQFL
-217 KEEIQMYERRFE
+217 EEEVQMYARRFE
-229 TMQQSRDKL
+229 TMQQSRDKI

-250 MLQHFALTGNTDQL
+250 MLQHFALTGNTEQL

-299 AKREGAAITVKSS
+299 AKREGTAITVKSS

>member
-1 MNIGATII
+1 MSMWEMVI
-9 YLITNLMIFDIMVRL
+9 YLVVNFMAINITVRFA
-24 EECFLKNHI
+24 ECFLKNNI
-33 RSVQWRTVGIVGC
+33 RSRRGRIGGIVIY
-46 WMVNSLVYLGFRNDT
+46 WLINSLVYLFLQNDT
-61 WNLVTSLGGIIFI
+61 CNLLTSIGGVIFI
-74 AIIVYNGSILKRI
+74 VLIAYNGSILKRI
-87 MAAILAFSMGLV
+87 MAAILALSMRMA
-99 SETIVW
+99 SETIIW
-105 FVFSSID
+105 YIFTPAD
-112 LGSQNRLQM
+112 PGSQSKLM
-121 VMNIA
+121 MNIVS
-126 DVLMYFILQLLIE
+126 VLMYFGLQLLVD
-139 HFYHLRKGDLVV
+139 HFCHLKKGDLASE
-151 RKYYLFMMVIPFL
+151 KYYLLIMVFPFL
-164 SICFIYVLF
+164 SIWFIYLLF
-173 VDQVNNS
+173 ADKVNDS
-180 LVLFV
+180 LVLFGI
-185 TLLIILT
+185 LFIILI
-192 LNVFLFYLYN
+192 LNFFLFYLFN
-202 KMYELGKERYEKQLL
+202 KIYELGKEKYEKQFL
-217 KEEIQMYERRFE
+217 EEEVQMYARRFE
-229 TMQQSRDKL
+229 TMQQSRDKI

-250 MLQHFALTGNTDQL
+250 MLQHFALTGNTEQL

-299 AKREGAAITVKSS
+299 AKREGTAITVKSS

>member
-1 MNIGATII
+1 MSMWEMVI
-9 YLITNLMIFDIMVRL
+9 YLVVNFMAINITVRFA
-24 EECFLKNHI
+24 ECFLKNNI
-33 RSVQWRTVGIVGC
+33 RSRRGRIGGIVIY
-46 WMVNSLVYLGFRNDT
+46 WLINSLFYLFLQNDT
-61 WNLVTSLGGIIFI
+61 CNLLTSIGGVIFI
-74 AIIVYNGSILKRI
+74 VIIAYNGSILKRI
-87 MAAILAFSMGLV
+87 MAAILALSMRMA
-99 SETIVW
+99 SETIIW
-105 FVFSSID
+105 YIFTPAD
-112 LGSQNRLQM
+112 PGSQSKLM
-121 VMNIA
+121 MNIVS
-126 DVLMYFILQLLIE
+126 VLMYFGLQLLVD
-139 HFYHLRKGDLVV
+139 HFCHLKKGDLASE
-151 RKYYLFMMVIPFL
+151 KYYLLIMVFPFL
-164 SICFIYVLF
+164 SIWFVYLLF
-173 VDQVNNS
+173 ADKVNNS
-180 LVLFV
+180 LVLFGI
-185 TLLIILT
+185 LFIILI
-192 LNVFLFYLYN
+192 LNFFLFYLYN
-202 KMYELGKERYEKQLL
+202 KIYELGKEKYEKQFL
-217 KEEIQMYERRFE
+217 EEEVQMYARRFE
-229 TMQQSRDKL
+229 TMQQSRDRI
-238 RALRHDLLHHLQ
+238 RALHHDLLHHLQ
-250 MLQHFALTGNTDQL
+250 MLQHFALTGNTEQL

-299 AKREGAAITVKSS
+299 AKREGTAITVKSS

>member
-1 MNIGATII
+1 MSMWEMVI
-9 YLITNLMIFDIMVRL
+9 YLVVNFMAINITIRFA
-24 EECFLKNHI
+24 ECFLKNNI
-33 RSVQWRTVGIVGC
+33 RSRRWRSGGIVIY
-46 WMVNSLVYLGFRNDT
+46 WLINSLVYLFLQNDT
-61 WNLVTSLGGIIFI
+61 CNLFTSIGGVIFI
-74 AIIVYNGSILKRI
+74 VIIAYNGSILKRI
-87 MAAILAFSMGLV
+87 MAAILALSMRMA
-99 SETIVW
+99 SETIIW
-105 FVFSSID
+105 YIFTPAD
-112 LGSQNRLQM
+112 PGSQSKLM
-121 VMNIA
+121 MNIVS
-126 DVLMYFILQLLIE
+126 VLMYFGLQLLVD
-139 HFYHLRKGDLVV
+139 HFCHLKKGDLASE
-151 RKYYLFMMVIPFL
+151 KYYLLIMVLPFL
-164 SICFIYVLF
+164 SIWFIYLLF
-173 VDQVNNS
+173 ADKVNNS
-180 LVLFV
+180 LVLFGI
-185 TLLIILT
+185 LFIILI
-192 LNVFLFYLYN
+192 LNFFLFYLYN
-202 KMYELGKERYEKQLL
+202 RIYELGREKYEKQFLE
-217 KEEIQMYERRFE
+217 EEIQMYERRFE
-229 TMQQSRDKL
+229 MMQQSRDKL

-299 AKREGAAITVKSS
+299 AKREGTAITVKSS